1 MFIHEFLKSLL
12 VISRWHAGDV
22 LGVVLGFGD
31 ELLLCKVLELLLWV
45 VLLEVVY
52 DAKMVD
58 LFLQCIFFG
67 LSGSSVD
74 A

>member
-1 MFIHEFLKSLL
+1 MFIHEFLKSQL

-22 LGVVLGFGD
+22 LGVVDSFGD
-31 ELLLCKVLELLLWV
+31 EPLLGKALELLLWV

-58 LFLQCIFFG
+58 LFG